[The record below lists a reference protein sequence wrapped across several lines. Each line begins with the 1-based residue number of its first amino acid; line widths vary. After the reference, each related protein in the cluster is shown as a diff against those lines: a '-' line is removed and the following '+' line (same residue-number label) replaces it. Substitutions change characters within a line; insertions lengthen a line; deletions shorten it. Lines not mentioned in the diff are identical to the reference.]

1 MLTRKMLSITL
12 TLFATASF
20 TVSSGHAQD
29 LLKNAGNLGGRIQE
43 GIKIKPPVLNQ
54 ETRPNLRFRSDAQAQ
69 GRIGN
74 ATNLRLSDL
83 GAQLRQRLNVNA
95 QGDLGMSLGG
105 ENGLTVSAVQ
115 QGQLAN
121 DFGLENGDQIIAIGD
136 NWVQNSNDVSTH
148 LTSDLQQNGY
158 AWVYVRRNGNE
169 QWIKLGT
176 EVQAKPTVGIR
187 IKDEGDEVRIIR
199 TEPNSP
205 AARAGLKVN
214 DVIEFVN
221 DRPVSSNAEVI
232 SEIRSTEAD
241 SQVKFLVNRNGTALM
256 IESDVDIPSNSS
268 TTGGQSMTMTQ
279 RIRQSQKG
287 FARLKKE
294 FDVFAGTQAD
304 RESPTFQQVQTQI
317 NELSSELA
325 VLRNGTQEDMRNAR
339 PEIIQEMNEIKANLN
354 SLSVNR
360 TETAKSRIAIM
371 TAQIDQLIERI
382 DASASANASGSVRSN
397 LQDDNK

>member
-20 TVSSGHAQD
+20 TVSSSNGQD
-29 LLKNAGNLGGRIQE
+29 LLKNSGNLGGRIQE

-54 ETRPNLRFRSDAQAQ
+54 ETRPDLRFRSDAQAQ

-74 ATNLRLSDL
+74 STNLRLREL
-83 GAQLRQRLNVNA
+83 GVQLRQQLNVNA

-105 ENGLTVSAVQ
+105 DNGLTVSAVQ
-115 QGQLAN
+115 QCQLAN

-136 NWVQNSNDVSTH
+136 NWVQNSNDVANH
-148 LTSDLQQNGY
+148 LRNDFRQNGY

-169 QWIKLGT
+169 QWIKLGAQN
-176 EVQAKPTVGIR
+176 QAKPTVGIR
-187 IKDEGDEVRIIR
+187 IKDEGDDVRIIR

-221 DRPVSSNAEVI
+221 DRAVSSNAEVI
-232 SEIRSTEAD
+232 SEIQSTDAD
-241 SQVKFLVNRNGTALM
+241 SKVKFLVNRNGTALM
-256 IESDVDIPSNSS
+256 IESEVDMPSNGSMAS
-268 TTGGQSMTMTQ
+268 AQTMTMTQ
-279 RIRQSQKG
+279 RIKQSQKS

-304 RESPTFQQVQTQI
+304 RETEAFQEVQTQI

-325 VLRNGTQEDMRNAR
+325 VLRNGSENDIRNAR
-339 PEIIQEMNEIKANLN
+339 PEIVQEMTEIRTDLN
-354 SLSVNR
+354 ALAVNR

-371 TAQIDQLIERI
+371 TAQIDRLIEAFE
-382 DASASANASGSVRSN
+382 ASASADASGNAKGS
-397 LQDDNK
+397 LQDNK